1 MFLEGESA
9 MREIEMSRNEEILN
23 ALLHGIGLGLAVA
36 ALVVLVVMASLYGT
50 AWHKGAFLVYGI
62 TLIILYLSSTLYHI
76 FPPGT
81 TKNILRII
89 DHSAIFLLIAGTYTP
104 FTLILLRG
112 PLGWTIFG
120 LIWGIALLGITGKI
134 FWMEKFSTPSIV
146 LYLLM
151 GWLIVLAIRPLIEG
165 LNTVALMLLIGGGL
179 FYTVGLIFYSLRR
192 VKYHHAVWHVFV
204 LAGSVSHFFT
214 VLFLLPD

>member
-1 MFLEGESA
+1 MS
-9 MREIEMSRNEEILN
+9 RIEMSRNEEILN
-23 ALLHGIGLGLAVA
+23 ALLHGIGLGLAIA

-50 AWHKGAFLVYGI
+50 GWHKGAFLVYGI
-62 TLIILYLSSTLYHI
+62 TLIILYLSSTLYHS

-81 TKNILRII
+81 AKNILRII

-120 LIWGIALLGITGKI
+120 LIWGIALLGIAGKI
-134 FWMEKFSTPSIV
+134 FWMEKFSVPSIF

-151 GWLIVLAIRPLIEG
+151 GWLIVFAIRPLIEG
-165 LNTVALMLLIGGGL
+165 LDTVSLLLLIGGGL
-179 FYTVGLIFYSLRR
+179 FYTVGLIFYGLKRM
-192 VKYHHAVWHVFV
+192 KYHHAVWHIFV